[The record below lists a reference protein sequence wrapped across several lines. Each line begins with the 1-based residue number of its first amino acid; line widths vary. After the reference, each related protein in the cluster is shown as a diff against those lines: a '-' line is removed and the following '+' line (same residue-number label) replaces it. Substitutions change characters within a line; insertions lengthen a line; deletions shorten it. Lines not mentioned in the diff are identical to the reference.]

1 MNKFIAKEHEVGEE
15 WKGKGLLW
23 KIIEVKQYSSTK

>member
-1 MNKFIAKEHEVGEE
+1 MNKFIVEEHEVGEE

-23 KIIEVKQYSSTK
+23 EIIEVNQ

>member
-23 KIIEVKQYSSTK
+23 KIIEVNQ

>member
-1 MNKFIAKEHEVGEE
+1 MNKFIAKEHEVGEK

-23 KIIEVKQYSSTK
+23 KIIEVNQ